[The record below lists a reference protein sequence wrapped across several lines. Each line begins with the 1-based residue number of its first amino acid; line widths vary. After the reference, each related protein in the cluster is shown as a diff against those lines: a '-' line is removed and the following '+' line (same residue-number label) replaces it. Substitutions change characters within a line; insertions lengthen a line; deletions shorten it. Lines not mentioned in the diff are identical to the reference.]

1 MSIVSSYTNR
11 EMAARIRRERRVATA
26 CSLVIAILAVTLI
39 GVLLALYLLPALLL
53 KSPDPVVAYSVK
65 EEKQEI
71 EAPEVTRQVHRQT
84 SAPSQSLAKVIT
96 ASVDSPVAVP
106 VPDVVVQEPS
116 VDFGNDGDFGDGWG
130 SGGSGDGMG
139 GTTFFGQSVKSERIA
154 YVIDFSAS
162 MRKKNGEKK
171 GREGLMRNELIKS
184 LNQLHP
190 NTKFAM
196 IFFAGPAWV
205 AGDEVRMV
213 KGKKKAE
220 VTGRGGHK
228 FEWESKDGSAHNWEP
243 KGAKREVPEWL
254 QADNRQLKKSKKV
267 VEETRLV
274 FGTNWQNPLEMA
286 LAMDPPPQ
294 VIYFMTDGAA
304 RGSDRWAK
312 EIGQEARQKNVII
325 NCIAMM
331 QPRAEKDMDDL
342 AKRARGQFTMVLQG
356 GKIKK
361 VR

>member
-1 MSIVSSYTNR
+1 MSIVSNYTNR
-11 EMAARIRRERRVATA
+11 DMSARIRRERRVATV
-26 CSLVIAILAVTLI
+26 CSLVISLLVVTLL
-39 GVLLALYLLPALLL
+39 GVILALYLLPALNLGGG
-53 KSPDPVVAYSVK
+53 DPVVAYSVK
-65 EEKQEI
+65 EEKE
-71 EAPEVTRQVHRQT
+71 EKVDSPEVTRQVQRQT

-96 ASVDSPVAVP
+96 ASVDSPVAIP
-106 VPDVVVQEPS
+106 VPDVVVDSPS
-116 VDFGNDGDFGDGWG
+116 ADFGNDGDFGDGWG

-162 MRKKNGEKK
+162 MKKKKGEKN

-190 NTKFAM
+190 STKFAM

-205 AGDEVRMV
+205 AGDEVRMI
-213 KGKKKAE
+213 KGKKEAE
-220 VTGRGGHK
+220 VTGKGGHK
-228 FEWESKDGSAHNWEP
+228 FKWESNGSAHAWEP
-243 KGAKREVPEWL
+243 KGAKREVPDWL
-254 QADNRQLKKSKKV
+254 QADNKQLRKSKKV
-267 VEETRLV
+267 VEDTRLV

-286 LAMDPPPQ
+286 LAMDPLPQ

-304 RGSDRWAK
+304 RGSDVWAK
-312 EIGQEARQKNVII
+312 EIGQEARKKNVII

-331 QPRAEKDMDDL
+331 QPRAEKDMNDL
-342 AKRARGQFTMVLQG
+342 AKRAKGQFTMVLKD